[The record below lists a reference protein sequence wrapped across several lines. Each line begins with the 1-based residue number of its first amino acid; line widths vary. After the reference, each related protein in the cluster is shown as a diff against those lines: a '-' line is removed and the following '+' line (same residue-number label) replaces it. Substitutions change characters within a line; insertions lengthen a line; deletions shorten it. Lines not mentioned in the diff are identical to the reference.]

1 MYMHEYLHLLPCVCA
16 DVCLCMLCKLVFT
29 RLHPSPLSLLPSLS
43 PSQELVH
50 QPDPRVAELVRLS
63 PSWGRPVSEAL
74 HLSEPS
80 GCSGA
85 FGKRSGVVR
94 GGGEVEV

>member
-1 MYMHEYLHLLPCVCA
+1 
-16 DVCLCMLCKLVFT
+16 
-29 RLHPSPLSLLPSLS
+29 
-43 PSQELVH
+43 
-50 QPDPRVAELVRLS
+50 
-63 PSWGRPVSEAL
+63 VSEAL

>member
-1 MYMHEYLHLLPCVCA
+1 M
-16 DVCLCMLCKLVFT
+16 LVFT

-43 PSQELVH
+43 PSQGLEQ
-50 QPDPRVAELVRLS
+50 QPDPRVAERVQQS
-63 PSWGRPVSEAL
+63 ASWGQPVSEAL

>member
-1 MYMHEYLHLLPCVCA
+1 MSVYAVQACVHSPPSLPS
-16 DVCLCMLCKLVFT
+16 LT
-29 RLHPSPLSLLPSLS
+29 PPLSLP
-43 PSQELVH
+43 PSQELDA
-50 QPDPRVAELVRLS
+50 QPDPRVAELVRLA
-63 PSWGRPVSEAL
+63 PSWGQPVSEAL